1 MQRYK
6 AKVAA
11 GYYEQLRPRTM
22 RERLDELTLAVH
34 RLAQGQCTPI
44 SPAMRADL
52 ERERAFGGISAEEEL
67 QQHQENLERLDN
79 DVSGPT
85 ESEMMER
92 DHQDAATVMQQAG
105 AGNRLPLEKT
115 GAANQAVREHASQ
128 QHCHPMQ
135 PAPSMSHAHHALVCT
150 PIAQSRP
157 AMQPS
162 SALQGFTPPDRLTQM
177 RPCAALMP
185 QHMQHE
191 QLGSRLAVLP
201 PMDLT
206 RPPMP
211 PQLAAPMPLAPA
223 NAKTA
228 GLLAMYHM
236 ARAGLAQQGITIPA
250 IAGSASSA
258 QTSLHTSGFQEAQ
271 PHLLAP
277 GGQGAAAAAER
288 AAMAHDAMQA
298 ATGSRVRPVPDLS
311 KFTSL
316 QQMWDVWDQGTR
328 THMSYKQLE
337 EQHGNKWRK
346 DPPGNKSKN
355 NSKRWSTFKRGFIDT
370 VNKRKVDNRLA
381 TPGRVLRAMETQ
393 QERLKLNIPQ
403 YVRKLEQEQAEHS
416 SKKPAKRRSRAEVA
430 ASRSCSHA
438 DS

>member
-1 MQRYK
+1 MQRCLLYI
-6 AKVAA
+6 ALEALLESA
-11 GYYEQLRPRTM
+11 GVVNALTGSLFHRARHWWPLQ
-22 RERLDELTLAVH
+22 LTL
-34 RLAQGQCTPI
+34 CMT
-44 SPAMRADL
+44 
-52 ERERAFGGISAEEEL
+52 SA
-67 QQHQENLERLDN
+67 HFA
-79 DVSGPT
+79 
-85 ESEMMER
+85 EMMER

-115 GAANQAVREHASQ
+115 GAANQAVRQHASQ
-128 QHCHPMQ
+128 QHCPPMQ

-236 ARAGLAQQGITIPA
+236 ARAGLAQQGITIPV
-250 IAGSASSA
+250 SRHS
-258 QTSLHTSGFQEAQ
+258 QE
-271 PHLLAP
+271 HYL
-277 GGQGAAAAAER
+277 AAAAA
-288 AAMAHDAMQA
+288 AAA
-298 ATGSRVRPVPDLS
+298 AVAAAAAAC
-311 KFTSL
+311 
-316 QQMWDVWDQGTR
+316 
-328 THMSYKQLE
+328 Y
-337 EQHGNKWRK
+337 EQH
-346 DPPGNKSKN
+346 
-355 NSKRWSTFKRGFIDT
+355 
-370 VNKRKVDNRLA
+370 
-381 TPGRVLRAMETQ
+381 
-393 QERLKLNIPQ
+393 
-403 YVRKLEQEQAEHS
+403 
-416 SKKPAKRRSRAEVA
+416 
-430 ASRSCSHA
+430 
-438 DS
+438 